1 MPRAGLTP
9 ERIIREAAEVADQAG
24 LDRLT
29 LAAVAQRCG
38 VSLPGLYKHLSGLDE
53 VRRGIALL
61 AVRELAGTGAR
72 AAAGVSG
79 TDALRAISAAYRGY
93 ALAHPGRYAA
103 SVLAPAPG
111 DDEHIEVA
119 TQAFEVISAALAGY
133 RLEGT
138 ALVHAVRMWRAACH
152 GMATLQSAGGF
163 GLPESVDATFGHLV
177 DALDTEFRRLSAIGW
192 RGEQEDQAAP

>member
-1 MPRAGLTP
+1 
-9 ERIIREAAEVADQAG
+9 
-24 LDRLT
+24 
-29 LAAVAQRCG
+29 
-38 VSLPGLYKHLSGLDE
+38 
-53 VRRGIALL
+53 
-61 AVRELAGTGAR
+61 VRELAAGGAR

-111 DDEHIEVA
+111 DEEHIEVA
-119 TQAFEVISAALAGY
+119 AQAFEMISAALAGY

-152 GMATLQSAGGF
+152 GMATLQTAGGF
-163 GLPESVDATFGHLV
+163 GLPESVDVTFAHLV

>member
-9 ERIIREAAEVADQAG
+9 ERIIREAAAVADETG

-29 LAAVAQRCG
+29 LAAVAPRCG
-38 VSLPGLYKHLSGLDE
+38 VSLPGLYKHVSGLEE

-61 AVRELAGTGAR
+61 AVRELADAGAR

-79 TDALRAISAAYRGY
+79 ADALRAISAAYRGY

-111 DDEHIEVA
+111 DEEHLEVA
-119 TQAFEVISAALAGY
+119 TQAFGVISAALAGY
-133 RLEGT
+133 RLEDT
-138 ALVHAVRMWRAACH
+138 ALIHAVRMWRAACH
-152 GMATLQSAGGF
+152 GMATLQTAGGF
-163 GLPESVDATFGHLV
+163 GLPESVDVTFGHLV
-177 DALDTEFRRLSAIGW
+177 DALDNEFRRLGTI
-192 RGEQEDQAAP
+192 R